1 MKPPDI
7 KETEQEKDN
16 AFDRV
21 KLVRS
26 KAVCSVQEWN
36 SFTCRG
42 RPAFRSVLVIC
53 SNCHA
58 RFFGAGSIV
67 ALRPFQ
73 ALVAFLSLQRQ
84 GRDRASQIG
93 RASCRGGAW

>member
-42 RPAFRSVLVIC
+42 RPAFRSVLV
-53 SNCHA
+53 
-58 RFFGAGSIV
+58 
-67 ALRPFQ
+67 
-73 ALVAFLSLQRQ
+73 
-84 GRDRASQIG
+84 
-93 RASCRGGAW
+93 